1 MYVKHPVAAVTSSLD
16 YLVLMIQKCVN
27 TSYHE
32 IVNYWYIF
40 LTLSGLNSSFL
51 MRWTLLATVS
61 FLHDSKHLISLS

>member
-1 MYVKHPVAAVTSSLD
+1 MAGLITFAINLLVTMYVKHPVAAVTSSLD

-51 MRWTLLATVS
+51 MR
-61 FLHDSKHLISLS
+61 